1 MFEFLIDGGMTQTAL
16 RLAGGIALVSIILY
30 GLVVAFAYT
39 FQREMV
45 FPRRFVNAAPFAMMV
60 SSEFERFSLETADGE
75 RLKAYFKPPRQG
87 APVVVA
93 FHGNG
98 SVPEPMAVRFGRGP
112 WADAGFGVI
121 AFAYRG
127 YPGSTGTPS
136 EEGLLLDAEAA
147 IAYVREHAPGSPL
160 VLMGHSL
167 GTGVAV
173 AMSERY
179 PSMGLVL
186 EAPFS
191 SLPDVVAATMPFLPG
206 QLMHDTFVSAR
217 RIAGAQADTIVIV
230 HGERDT
236 VVPAFLGRRLY
247 AAAPHGIFM
256 SVEDADHLNLRGV
269 RDAEILDIV
278 LNGYPPEPTPQSEPV
293 GTPDPLAAGAEPT
306 PPTPLGEPVGSPDPF
321 ADSPAPPPTTAPVH
335 APAGSPDPMQSGA
348 V

>member
-1 MFEFLIDGGMTQTAL
+1 MDLLLDGGMTQTAL
-16 RLAGGIALVSIILY
+16 RLVGGIALVSLLLY
-30 GLVVAFAYT
+30 GLLIAFAYA

-45 FPRRFVNAAPFAMMV
+45 FPRRFVNAAPFAAMV
-60 SSEFERFSLETADGE
+60 GPAFERATLTTADGE
-75 RLKAYFKPPRQG
+75 KLKAYFKPPAER

-98 SVPEPMAVRFGRGP
+98 SVPEPMAVRFGSPP
-112 WADAGFGVI
+112 WSEAGFGVM

-136 EEGLLLDAEAA
+136 EEGLMLDAEAA
-147 IAYVREHAPGSPL
+147 IAYVKEHAPASPL

-179 PSMGLVL
+179 PSQALVL

-206 QLMHDTFVSAR
+206 QLLHDTFASAR
-217 RIAGAQADTIVIV
+217 RIAGTQADTIIIV
-230 HGERDT
+230 HGEEDT

-247 AAAPHGIFM
+247 AAAPHGVFM
-256 SVEDADHLNLRGV
+256 SVENADHLNLRGM
-269 RDAEILDIV
+269 RDNEILDLV
-278 LNGYPPEPTPQSEPV
+278 LDGYPPEPTPQSEPV
-293 GTPDPLAAGAEPT
+293 GSPDPLAS
-306 PPTPLGEPVGSPDPF
+306 GS
-321 ADSPAPPPTTAPVH
+321 APPPTTAPVQ
-335 APAGSPDPMQSGA
+335 APAGSPDPFEPDA
-348 V
+348 A

>member
-1 MFEFLIDGGMTQTAL
+1 MDIFLDGEMTQTVL
-16 RLAGGIALVSIILY
+16 RLVGGITIGSLALY
-30 GLVVAFAYT
+30 GLLLAAAYT

-45 FPRRFVNAAPFAMMV
+45 FPTRFVDAAPFIAMV
-60 SSEFERFSLETADGE
+60 GPAFERVTLETADGE
-75 RLKAYFKPPRQG
+75 RLKAYFKPPAEG

-98 SVPEPMAVRFGRGP
+98 SVPEPMAVRFGNPP
-112 WADAGFGVI
+112 WSDAGFGVL

-147 IAYVREHAPGSPL
+147 IAYVTERAPRSRL

-167 GTGVAV
+167 GTAVAV

-179 PSMGLVL
+179 PSQALVL
-186 EAPFS
+186 EAPFT

-206 QLMHDTFVSAR
+206 QLLHDTFVSAQ

-230 HGERDT
+230 HGEEDT

-247 AAAPHGIFM
+247 AAAPHGVFM
-256 SVEDADHLNLRGV
+256 SVENANHLNLRGM
-269 RDAEILDIV
+269 RDDEIIDLV
-278 LNGYPPEPTPQSEPV
+278 LNGYPPEPTPQSEP
-293 GTPDPLAAGAEPT
+293 
-306 PPTPLGEPVGSPDPF
+306 
-321 ADSPAPPPTTAPVH
+321 
-335 APAGSPDPMQSGA
+335 AGSPDPLEA
-348 V
+348 ATL